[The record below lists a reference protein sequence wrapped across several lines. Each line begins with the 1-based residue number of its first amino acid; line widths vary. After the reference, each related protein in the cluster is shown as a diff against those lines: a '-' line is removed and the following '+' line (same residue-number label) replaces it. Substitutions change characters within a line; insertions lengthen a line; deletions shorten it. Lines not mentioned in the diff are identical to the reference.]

1 MPPAATT
8 TATIAATPTVVNPFT
23 AAVTAQTTP
32 LKPANQLDADMES
45 NAMGA
50 AQSFGTLG
58 FGTASVKTA
67 EEQNKNVFG
76 GSLFG
81 TSTNTAQQ
89 QKSPFG
95 GGGVGGSGSTG
106 ILKNPTF
113 VTAQAPQ
120 SAGFFGGSNIT
131 PNTTSNNTGGT
142 SLFGTAAQSSTGS
155 GGGLFSSFKTPQKTG
170 N

>member
-1 MPPAATT
+1 
-8 TATIAATPTVVNPFT
+8 
-23 AAVTAQTTP
+23 
-32 LKPANQLDADMES
+32 
-45 NAMGA
+45 MGA

-81 TSTNTAQQ
+81 TNANTAQQ

-120 SAGFFGGSNIT
+120 SAGFFGGSNIA
-131 PNTTSNNTGGT
+131 PNTTSNNTAGT
-142 SLFGTAAQSSTGS
+142 SLFGSAAQSSTG